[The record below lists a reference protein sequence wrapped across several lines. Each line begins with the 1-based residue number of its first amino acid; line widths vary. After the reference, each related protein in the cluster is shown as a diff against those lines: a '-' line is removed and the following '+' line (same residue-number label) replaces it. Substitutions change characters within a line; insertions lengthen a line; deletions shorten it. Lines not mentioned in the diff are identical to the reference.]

1 MKAELDKNPK
11 LATQLQDPNRMFSVG
26 FEPII
31 KCVARTVQG
40 EHPPKLINSSCIL
53 LNLLLKF
60 NFT

>member
-11 LATQLQDPNRMFSVG
+11 LATQLQYPNRMFSVG

-40 EHPPKLINSSCIL
+40 GHPPN
-53 LNLLLKF
+53 
-60 NFT
+60 